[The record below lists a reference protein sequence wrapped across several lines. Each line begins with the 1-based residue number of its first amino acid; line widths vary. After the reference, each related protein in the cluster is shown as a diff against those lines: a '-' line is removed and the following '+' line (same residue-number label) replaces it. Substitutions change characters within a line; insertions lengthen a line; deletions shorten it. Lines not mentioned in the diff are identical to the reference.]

1 MDAKFEYAKV
11 SCTVNI
17 VFQMTT
23 STHAQFPILP
33 EDSWVTEIIRIYVG
47 YVWTGKFDLNADTC
61 GKNGKMRNLI
71 GKRTL
76 VVSLILSV
84 NCVQHSFKFFSFFL
98 G

>member
-33 EDSWVTEIIRIYVG
+33 EESWVTEIIGMCVR
-47 YVWTGKFDLNADTC
+47 YVWKGKFDLNMDLRKFA
-61 GKNGKMRNLI
+61 
-71 GKRTL
+71 
-76 VVSLILSV
+76 
-84 NCVQHSFKFFSFFL
+84 SF

>member
-23 STHAQFPILP
+23 STRAQFPILP

-61 GKNGKMRNLI
+61 GKNGKNEKSNWEANSRCF
-71 GKRTL
+71 
-76 VVSLILSV
+76 S
-84 NCVQHSFKFFSFFL
+84 HS
-98 G
+98 